1 MRWPGCLTG
10 WPWRS
15 QGAAGAAAEPSS
27 WPTSMT
33 VADVMRRGAPPGSS
47 GRTARTVQARPPCAA
62 ARTCRP
68 PHSPRE
74 RTRGRGA
81 AATRSRLPGRPGS
94 TRQRAVQTRESLRG
108 AASCT
113 ACMHAQ
119 ALAAAQRPWRMTQQL
134 SWPLQQT
141 CLGGVRA
148 EGAHPEE
155 HTAARRDQPLT
166 QQRAQG
172 RRRRRGER
180 GCGADRHSAGR
191 RGAPPAGWPHTRFQ
205 PRCCAALQRGEVGV
219 AVGSGCCAGLRQL
232 HARVQERRRVRRQR
246 RRAELL
252 GVQRGHAQECPLPGL
267 RPYRASRNTR
277 LAYQAEPQAA
287 ESDENRLF
295 PKQADSHGISHTY

>member
-134 SWPLQQT
+134 RWPLQQT

-191 RGAPPAGWPHTRFQ
+191 RGASGRLAAHALP
-205 PRCCAALQRGEVGV
+205 AALLRCPAAGRGR
-219 AVGSGCCAGLRQL
+219 GSGR
-232 HARVQERRRVRRQR
+232 ERLL
-246 RRAELL
+246 RRAAPAART
-252 GVQRGHAQECPLPGL
+252 GPGAPPRVPAAAARRAARRAARPRTGRSTARPAPLPC
-267 RPYRASRNTR
+267 
-277 LAYQAEPQAA
+277 
-287 ESDENRLF
+287 
-295 PKQADSHGISHTY
+295 KQEHQISISS